1 MNHSAILY
9 SGVQHG
15 KQTEEGVEIMNRTC
29 IKGFLFILVMCLSAL
44 LSIQAGE
51 GATSPTYSIT
61 DQELDGVLAP
71 IALYPDPLLAQLL
84 PASTYP
90 AEIADAAAWLRS
102 GQDPSRIDDQNW
114 DEAVRAIAHYPDILN
129 RMADNIN
136 WTADLGDAFLNQPE
150 NVARSIQ
157 RLRWQARNAG
167 NLENTSQQTVM
178 IDGDFV
184 EIIPAQP
191 QYIYVPQYDP
201 SVIYIRRWFPGGSPF
216 MTFGLGLAI
225 GGWLS
230 MDFDWGHHHVIYHGW
245 NRPGWV
251 NHSRPYVRIT
261 NVYVNRSRPSIN
273 QTWRHDAS
281 RGNPEKYRASRPAG
295 ASPSVG
301 RPARTPE
308 VRGRATLPPKPSVG
322 MFGPRGDTHSFS
334 NRGKESLG
342 MVPARPTVPAQDFT
356 KRPTLPAP
364 DISKGSSQARPARES
379 LQPPRTPSVT
389 FGGYRGANEAK
400 AQSLRGQASRQS
412 SAGIRPSAAP
422 ASKGSAPAGR
432 PAVGSKEGKAGKQ
445 DKKGSSR

>member
-1 MNHSAILY
+1 
-9 SGVQHG
+9 
-15 KQTEEGVEIMNRTC
+15 MNRTC
-29 IKGFLFILVMCLSAL
+29 IKGFLFIFVMCLSAL

-71 IALYPDPLLAQLL
+71 IALYPDPLLAELL

-102 GQDPSRIDDQNW
+102 GQNPARIDDQNW
-114 DEAVRAIAHYPDILN
+114 DEAVRAIARYPDILN
-129 RMADNIN
+129 MMADNIN

-167 NLENTSQQTVM
+167 NLQNTSQQTIM
-178 IDGDFV
+178 LDGDYIQ
-184 EIIPAQP
+184 IIPAQP
-191 QYIYVPQYDP
+191 QYIYVPRYDP
-201 SVIYIRRWFPGGSPF
+201 SVIYIRRWSPGGSPF

-273 QTWRHDAS
+273 QTWSHDAS
-281 RGNPEKYRASRPAG
+281 RGNPEKYRASRPGAG
-295 ASPSVG
+295 PSVG

-308 VRGRATLPPKPSVG
+308 VRGRATIPPGPSVG
-322 MFGPRGDTHSFS
+322 MFGPKGDTRSFS
-334 NRGKESLG
+334 NRGKQSLG
-342 MVPARPTVPAQDFT
+342 MVPARPTVPTQDFT
-356 KRPTLPAP
+356 KRPTIPAP
-364 DISKGSSQARPARES
+364 GISKGSSQARPARES
-379 LQPPRTPSVT
+379 LQPPPRTPSVT

-422 ASKGSAPAGR
+422 APAGKVSAPAGR
-432 PAVGSKEGKAGKQ
+432 TATGSKEGKQGKE